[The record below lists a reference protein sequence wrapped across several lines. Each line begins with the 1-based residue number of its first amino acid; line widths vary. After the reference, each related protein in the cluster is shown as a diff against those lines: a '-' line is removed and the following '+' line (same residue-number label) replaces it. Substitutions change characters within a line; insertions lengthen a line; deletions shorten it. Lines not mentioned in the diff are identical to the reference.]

1 MDMKMELA
9 TKAMAHDH
17 LDVDE
22 MIQVTE
28 RLTDLLYEE
37 VALLEAMN
45 ISGAGQLQNEKIAL
59 TQVLESQKMMLEI
72 HPELV
77 DDISEQDRQALSLV
91 AEDFVTALEH
101 NIRMVAV
108 AKTVNGKVVQA
119 IMETLQEQNSLGVYT
134 KSGVTAAPPQHAISL
149 TLNQQA

>member
-9 TKAMAHDH
+9 TKAMAYDH

-45 ISGAGQLQNEKIAL
+45 IAGAGQLQNEKIAL
-59 TQVLESQKMMLEI
+59 TQVLESQKMMLDI

-77 DDISEQDRQALSLV
+77 DEITDAERVTLSAV
-91 AEDFVTALEH
+91 AEDFVVAL
-101 NIRMVAV
+101 
-108 AKTVNGKVVQA
+108 
-119 IMETLQEQNSLGVYT
+119 
-134 KSGVTAAPPQHAISL
+134 
-149 TLNQQA
+149 